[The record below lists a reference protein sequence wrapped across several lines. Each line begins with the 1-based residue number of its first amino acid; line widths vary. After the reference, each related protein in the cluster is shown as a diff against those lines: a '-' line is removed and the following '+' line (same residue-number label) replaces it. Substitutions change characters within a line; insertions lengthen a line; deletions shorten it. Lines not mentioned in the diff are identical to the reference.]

1 MPIPSSDRKKYAPA
15 RRVALDAAL
24 LAAALMLSYLEH
36 LLPFGAL
43 TLLPYFKPGCA
54 NVIPVL
60 AFSLLSPLD
69 ALAVSLLRV
78 GITGVLFGSWTS
90 LFFSFCGACMAFLAL
105 LLAQVQLPRRVG
117 PLRCGAQHGAGS
129 CRRSGYGGPV
139 PQCRGVPRSSDH
151 GSAVP
156 APLCRAVRNSDGIH
170 SQSARSEVG
179 KVVPRMKKRITGCIL
194 ALCFLLFGLA
204 GCSAD
209 RGQTEEF
216 WGMGTSVSVT
226 LYGTAQ
232 AKKEGFALA
241 RATVSELDGLWSL
254 TISDSDISRL
264 NASADGIS
272 DADTRT
278 VALIQQAKEISAL
291 TDGSFDITLA
301 PLTAL
306 WKKCGEEDRLPTDEE
321 LAVRLAAVGTS
332 ALTAE
337 GTFINKPRGTEVD
350 LGAIAKGAAISALR
364 DRLKALDGLDG
375 GLISMGSCVTVFGAK
390 PNGKPFRVSVRDP
403 HNRADIAGTLTLE
416 DGQVLSVSGD
426 YERFVT
432 IGGKQYHHILDPA
445 TGYPS
450 DSGLSSVAVIS
461 RDGATAD
468 ALSTAFMVMGENAAR
483 TLYDSGNLPFASEA
497 VFFRSDGSVSV
508 TESTDFQKR

>member
-1 MPIPSSDRKKYAPA
+1 
-15 RRVALDAAL
+15 
-24 LAAALMLSYLEH
+24 
-36 LLPFGAL
+36 
-43 TLLPYFKPGCA
+43 
-54 NVIPVL
+54 
-60 AFSLLSPLD
+60 
-69 ALAVSLLRV
+69 
-78 GITGVLFGSWTS
+78 
-90 LFFSFCGACMAFLAL
+90 
-105 LLAQVQLPRRVG
+105 
-117 PLRCGAQHGAGS
+117 
-129 CRRSGYGGPV
+129 
-139 PQCRGVPRSSDH
+139 
-151 GSAVP
+151 
-156 APLCRAVRNSDGIH
+156 
-170 SQSARSEVG
+170 
-179 KVVPRMKKRITGCIL
+179 MKKRMMCCIL
-194 ALCFLLFGLA
+194 ALCLLLFGLA

-226 LYGTAQ
+226 LYGKEQ
-232 AKKEGFALA
+232 AIKNGFALA
-241 RATVSELDGLWSL
+241 KAAVSELDRLWSL

-272 DADTRT
+272 DADART

-301 PLTAL
+301 PLSAL
-306 WKKCGEEDRLPTDEE
+306 WQRCGEEDRLPTQEE
-321 LAVRLAAVGTS
+321 IAARLAKVGTA
-332 ALTAE
+332 ALTAD
-337 GTFINKPRGTEVD
+337 GTSIGKPRGTEVD
-350 LGAIAKGAAISALR
+350 LGAIAKGAAVDALR

-375 GLISMGSCVTVFGAK
+375 GLISMDSCVTVFGAK

-403 HNRADIAGTLTLE
+403 HNRSDIAGTLTLE

-508 TESTDFQKR
+508 TESIGFQER